1 MYYDIVEKFVSIN
14 GEGKKSGELA
24 IFFRFAGCNLSCSY
38 CDTKWANMQGVSA
51 EKMTEE
57 DILIYIKKE
66 KIYNVVLTGGEP
78 LFRTGMRQ
86 LILYLLQNADIH
98 IEIETNGS
106 INLEEY
112 INISEKI
119 SLTVDY
125 KLPSSKMEKRM
136 CLNNLEIL
144 RKNDSVK
151 FVVGDNRDL
160 IRTKEI
166 IDSYNL
172 SSRVNVLISP
182 IYSAIDLK
190 EIVEF
195 MKKNRLN
202 GVTSQIQLHKL
213 VWDNETRGV

>member
-1 MYYDIVEKFVSIN
+1 
-14 GEGKKSGELA
+14 
-24 IFFRFAGCNLSCSY
+24 
-38 CDTKWANMQGVSA
+38 
-51 EKMTEE
+51 
-57 DILIYIKKE
+57 
-66 KIYNVVLTGGEP
+66 
-78 LFRTGMRQ
+78 
-86 LILYLLQNADIH
+86 
-98 IEIETNGS
+98 
-106 INLEEY
+106 
-112 INISEKI
+112 
-119 SLTVDY
+119 
-125 KLPSSKMEKRM
+125 M

-202 GVTSQIQLHKL
+202 GVTLQIQLHKL

>member
-1 MYYDIVEKFVSIN
+1 MYYDVVERFVSIN

-24 IFFRFAGCNLSCSY
+24 VFFRFANCNLSCPY
-38 CDTKWANMQGVSA
+38 CDTKWANVRDVHT

-57 DILIYIKKE
+57 DILAYIKNE

-86 LILYLLQNADIH
+86 LILYLLQNVDIH

-106 INLEEY
+106 IDLMEY
-112 INISEKI
+112 INISPKV
-119 SLTVDY
+119 SLTMDY
-125 KLPSSKMEKRM
+125 KLPSSKMEKSM
-136 CLNNLEIL
+136 CLKNLEIL

-151 FVVGDNRDL
+151 FVVGDNGDL
-160 IRTKEI
+160 MRTKEI

-172 SSRVNVLISP
+172 SGRVNVLISP
-182 IYSAIDLK
+182 IYSTIDLK
-190 EIVEF
+190 EIVGF

-202 GVTSQIQLHKL
+202 GVALQIQLHKL
-213 VWDNETRGV
+213 VCDNETRGV